1 MRGFTANVA
10 RSSPGFTLTELL
22 VVISIIGLL
31 AGLSAVAIPRAMEAG
46 KRAKA
51 KGDLLALV
59 AAVKAYHQEY
69 GVYPLK
75 PSQRVITATE
85 YFSWVGPSSA
95 KGKPSKECTDFIK
108 VLSGENLILEG
119 VEMNPKQTRF
129 LEGADR
135 EGNFLDPWGIA
146 YSVKMDTNESGGVEY
161 YDLSS
166 VNESTLVRVIG
177 ISYGPDQTQS
187 DPNLKFTP
195 TFDDIWSWTDIP
207 KK

>member
-1 MRGFTANVA
+1 MNRRFSQ
-10 RSSPGFTLTELL
+10 SSAFTLTELL

-51 KGDLLALV
+51 KGDLMALV

-75 PSQRVITATE
+75 PSQRSTTANE
-85 YFSWVGPSSA
+85 YFSWVGPEDAQKS
-95 KGKPSKECTDFIK
+95 PSKDCKDFMR
-108 VLSGENLILEG
+108 VLSGENLTTEG
-119 VEMNPKQTRF
+119 VEMNPKQIRF
-129 LEGADR
+129 LEGPDAQ
-135 EGNFLDPWGIA
+135 GNFLDPWGMA

-161 YDLSS
+161 YDPSYT
-166 VNESTLVRVIG
+166 EATMIKVIA
-177 ISYGPDQTQS
+177 ISYGPDRAQS
-187 DPNLKFTP
+187 DPNLVRTP
-195 TFDDIWSWTDIP
+195 TFDDVFSWADIP